1 MSTQSLLIE
10 NGRLIDPAN
19 GQDRITNILVENG
32 RVTAF
37 DLKPRDS
44 DRVIDASGK
53 LVVPGLIDPHVH
65 LREPGFEEDE
75 TIFTGTQAAIAGGF
89 TSIACMPNTNPPID
103 SQASVEFVLH
113 QAERANH
120 CYVWPV
126 ACISKNRAGE
136 ELSEMGQLSAAGAVA
151 FSDDGSPVSN
161 AELMRR
167 AFEYSIMFD
176 KAIMNH
182 PEDKDLTRGRVM
194 HEGLVSVELGL
205 AGIPAAAEEI
215 MIARDITLA
224 ELTGGRLHEQHV
236 SSKGSVDLIRRAKL
250 RGVKVTAEVT
260 PHHIAL
266 TDECLRTFDS
276 CYKMNPPLRTQTDV
290 DACIEGLKDGTLDC
304 VGTDHAPHSPEKKM
318 VELDRAPFGIIGL
331 ETCLGVMATKLVHAG
346 HLTWPQ
352 LIEKMTINPAR
363 VLGIK
368 KGSLEFEA
376 DADITIIDPDLEWT
390 VDVTKFSSKSVNT
403 PFNGWK
409 LKGRAVMTIVDGKIR
424 YQL

>member
-1 MSTQSLLIE
+1 MQSLFIK

-32 RVTAF
+32 HVTAF
-37 DLKPRDS
+37 DIQSRGE

-75 TIFTGTQAAIAGGF
+75 TIASGTAAAIAGGF
-89 TSIACMPNTNPPID
+89 TSIACMPNTNPPVD
-103 SQASVEFVLH
+103 SRASVEFILH
-113 QAERANH
+113 QAQRADN
-120 CYVWPV
+120 CNVYPV
-126 ACISKNRAGE
+126 ACISKGRAGE
-136 ELSEMGQLSAAGAVA
+136 ELSEMGQLTEAGAVA

-167 AFEYSIMFD
+167 AFEYSLMFD

-182 PEDKDLTRGRVM
+182 PEDKTLTAGRVM

-224 ELTGGRLHEQHV
+224 ELTGGRIHEQHV

-260 PHHIAL
+260 PHHISL
-266 TDECLRTFDS
+266 TDESLRTFDS
-276 CYKMNPPLRTQTDV
+276 CFKMNPPLRTQEDV
-290 DACIEGLKDGTLDC
+290 DACIAGMKDGTLDII
-304 VGTDHAPHSPEKKM
+304 GTDHAPHSPEKKM
-318 VELDRAPFGIIGL
+318 VELDRAPFGVVGL
-331 ETCLGVMATKLVHAG
+331 ETALGVLVTKLIVPG
-346 HLTWPQ
+346 YLTWNE

-363 VLGIK
+363 MLGIA
-368 KGSLEFEA
+368 KGSLEVGA
-376 DADITIIDPDLEWT
+376 DADITIIDPAAQWT
-390 VDVTKFSSKSVNT
+390 VDSAQFLSKSRNT
-403 PFNGWK
+403 PYNGWT
-409 LKGRAVMTIVDGKIR
+409 LTGRAEYTIVGGRIR
-424 YQL
+424 FQR

>member
-1 MSTQSLLIE
+1 MASLLIKNGRVIDPANGVDRVTNVLIE
-10 NGRLIDPAN
+10 NGR
-19 GQDRITNILVENG
+19 
-32 RVTAF
+32 VTSY
-37 DLKPRDS
+37 DLNSRGEDK
-44 DRVIDASGK
+44 VIDATGK

-75 TIFTGTQAAIAGGF
+75 TIATGTAAAVAGGF

-103 SQASVEFVLH
+103 SRASVEFILH
-113 QAERANH
+113 QAQRADN
-120 CYVWPV
+120 CNVYPV
-126 ACISKNRAGE
+126 ACISQGRAGE
-136 ELSEMGQLSAAGAVA
+136 SLAEMGQLSEAGAVA
-151 FSDDGSPVSN
+151 FSDDGAPVSN

-182 PEDKDLTRGRVM
+182 PEDKSLTHGCVM

-236 SSKGSVDLIRRAKL
+236 SSKGSVDLIRRAKA
-250 RGVKVTAEVT
+250 RGVRVTAEVT
-260 PHHIAL
+260 PHHISL

-276 CYKMNPPLRTQTDV
+276 CYKMNPPLRSQEDV
-290 DACIEGLKDGTLDC
+290 DACIEGLKDGTLDII
-304 VGTDHAPHSPEKKM
+304 GTDHAPHAPEKKM
-318 VELDRAPFGIIGL
+318 VELDRAPFGIVGL
-331 ETCLGVMATKLVHAG
+331 ETALGVLCTKLIVPG

-363 VLGIK
+363 LLNLK
-368 KGSLEFEA
+368 KGSLEVGA
-376 DADITIIDPDLEWT
+376 DADITIIDPNMQWT
-390 VDVTKFSSKSVNT
+390 VDASQFKTKSRNT
-403 PFNGWK
+403 PYNGWT
-409 LKGRAVMTIVDGKIR
+409 LTGRAVYTIVGGRIR
-424 YQL
+424 YSI